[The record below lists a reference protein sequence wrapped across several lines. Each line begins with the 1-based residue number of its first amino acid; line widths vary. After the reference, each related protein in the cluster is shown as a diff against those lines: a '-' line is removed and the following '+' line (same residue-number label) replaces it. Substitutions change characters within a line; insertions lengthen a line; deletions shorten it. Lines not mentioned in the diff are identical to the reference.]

1 MVAAVQPEIRLRLDG
16 KEREQFERIGQQI
29 GMSPND
35 MVRVFV
41 RRTIAEGGLPFE
53 MKVAAPANDN
63 MAGGERQ
70 LSIFGQSH
78 ALLAEVATQA
88 AREAADGH
96 LRAGRLAPAMHTED
110 TGRTG

>member
-16 KEREQFERIGQQI
+16 DEREQFERIGQQI

-53 MKVAAPANDN
+53 MKAVAPANDN
-63 MAGGERQ
+63 VPGGERF

-78 ALLAEVATQA
+78 ALLAEVGTQA
-88 AREAADGH
+88 AREAANGH
-96 LRAGRLAPAMHTED
+96 VRAGRLAPAMQTD
-110 TGRTG
+110 DKGRTR